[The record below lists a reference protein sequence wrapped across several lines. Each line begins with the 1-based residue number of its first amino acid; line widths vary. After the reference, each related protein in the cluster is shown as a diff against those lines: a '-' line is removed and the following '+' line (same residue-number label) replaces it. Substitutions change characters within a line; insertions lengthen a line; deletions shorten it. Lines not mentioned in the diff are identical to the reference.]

1 MAARQLDIQTASE
14 LGRAAQAVLDG
25 WKETGSPSDLHFRAA
40 VRGLLDSLR
49 KDFPDFLPGELP

>member
-25 WKETGSPSDLHFRAA
+25 WKETGS
-40 VRGLLDSLR
+40 LDSLR